1 MVDSGVLTVYTL
13 ENTAENGRMPVEE
26 LVSAFTAFYSE
37 RSVGVTRMYAAIGVN
52 QRIDMLVRVWNVES
66 VPSGCLY
73 CIPED
78 GEQYRVTIA
87 QRLPDL
93 GAYDLTLE
101 RLDSHYD
108 IAE

>member
-26 LVSAFTAFYSE
+26 LVSSFTAFYSE
-37 RSVGVTRMYAAIGVN
+37 RSVGVTRLYAAIGVN
-52 QRIDMLVRVWNVES
+52 QRIDMLVRIWNVES
-66 VPSGCLY
+66 MPTGALF

-78 GEQYRVTIA
+78 GNQYRITLA

-101 RLDSHYD
+101 RLDDFYD
-108 IAE
+108 VAE